1 MASQEVMQLR
11 QELLVR
17 DQQIFNL
24 RKQNLDLR
32 SKVQCYR
39 RMVAKGQKDEN
50 ESEDADSRTDVDVQ
64 DDFNTM
70 SGAVLNSKNSDDKL
84 ERIGATEFVSPQP
97 LRSNGEDLLRN
108 DIHSKTIKLASQMIS
123 DQVIPEED
131 RTQSSAGPNDL
142 ANSLIKQF
150 SLIEKGSTPLMRPS
164 LKSKTNFRKATSL
177 YVDTPNKFGTGDKTT
192 LGGMSGMSRQSQVS
206 TLQIESFCT
215 HMQSVSQVL
224 QSKNI
229 RELMANITVAMR
241 RVFKA

>member
-1 MASQEVMQLR
+1 MAFCNSQHSDLLESDLSLPHHVGRYHPEGQPEKQVIRDLYER
-11 QELLVR
+11 RVSELFL
-17 DQQIFNL
+17 
-24 RKQNLDLR
+24 
-32 SKVQCYR
+32 
-39 RMVAKGQKDEN
+39 A
-50 ESEDADSRTDVDVQ
+50 
-64 DDFNTM
+64 
-70 SGAVLNSKNSDDKL
+70 
-84 ERIGATEFVSPQP
+84 